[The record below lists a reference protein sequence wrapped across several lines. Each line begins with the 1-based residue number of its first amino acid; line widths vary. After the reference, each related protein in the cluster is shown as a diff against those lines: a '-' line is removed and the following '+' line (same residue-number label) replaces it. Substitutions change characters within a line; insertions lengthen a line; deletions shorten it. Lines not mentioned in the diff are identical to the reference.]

1 MASTGTGCHIKAI
14 NAALATGEAARSP
27 LVASWS
33 RSAHLHGLDP
43 SRKAKSDRLTEA
55 EFRAARQAMG
65 QMLHAASPSLDR
77 LFAAVGGV
85 GCCVMLANRDGIPLE
100 RRGAQGDDST
110 FQSWSLW
117 LGEQWSEAAQGTNG
131 IGTAL
136 VEERVVTID
145 RNQHFLAHN
154 TVLSCMSAPL
164 FDEFGQLAGVLDVS
178 SARSDLTAGIT
189 GLIVQALSEAAQRI
203 EEGNFRAAFPQAR
216 MVLVPSASGSSS
228 VRASAALL
236 AVDPDDLVIGAT
248 RAARVALNLPRAI
261 ARNPMPA
268 ADALAGVLKGEIN
281 AAPTPERLEDGE
293 RAVLMRALA
302 RAQGN
307 ASAAARSLGISRAT
321 FHRKI
326 GGKDP

>member
-1 MASTGTGCHIKAI
+1 MASARAASHISAI
-14 NAALATGEAARSP
+14 SAALAGGDAARSP
-27 LVASWS
+27 IAASWS

-43 SRKAKSDRLTEA
+43 TRRAKSARLTAA
-55 EFRAARQAMG
+55 EFAAARQAMG
-65 QMLHAASPSLDR
+65 HMLHAASPSLDR

-85 GCCVMLANRDGIPLE
+85 GCCVILAGRDGVPLE
-100 RRGAQGDDST
+100 RRGARGDDST
-110 FQSWSLW
+110 FQDWGLW
-117 LGEQWSEAAQGTNG
+117 LGETWSEAAQGTNG

-136 VEERVVTID
+136 VEERLVTID

-203 EEGNFRAAFPQAR
+203 EADSFRAAFPAAR
-216 MVLVPSASGSSS
+216 MVLVPSSANISTA
-228 VRASAALL
+228 RASAALL
-236 AVDPDDLVIGAT
+236 AVDQDDLVIGAT
-248 RAARVALNLPRAI
+248 RGARVALNLPRDL
-261 ARNPMPA
+261 ARNPVPA
-268 ADALAGVLKGEIN
+268 ADALAG
-281 AAPTPERLEDGE
+281 ARSAPTAPERLEDGE

-302 RAQGN
+302 RAGGN
-307 ASAAARSLGISRAT
+307 ASQAARSLGISRAT

-326 GGKDP
+326 GSKDH

>member
-1 MASTGTGCHIKAI
+1 MASTGGGCHIKAI
-14 NAALATGEAARSP
+14 NAALAKGEAARSP

-216 MVLVPSASGSSS
+216 MVLVPNNTRS
-228 VRASAALL
+228 SAALL

-248 RAARVALNLPRAI
+248 RAARVALNLPRDI

-268 ADALAGVLKGEIN
+268 ADALAGVLRGAIN

-302 RAQGN
+302 RANGN

>member
-1 MASTGTGCHIKAI
+1 LPQGREKMAARHSDVHIIAVE
-14 NAALATGEAARSP
+14 AALSKGEAARSP

-43 SRKAKSDRLTEA
+43 ARKGKSDRLTAA
-55 EFRAARQAMG
+55 EFTAAREAMG
-65 QMLHAASPSLDR
+65 HMLNAATPSLDR
-77 LFAAVGGV
+77 LFQAVGGV

-100 RRGAQGDDST
+100 RRGARGDDST
-110 FQSWSLW
+110 FSDWGLW
-117 LGEQWSEAAQGTNG
+117 LGTRWSESAQGTNG

-154 TVLSCMSAPL
+154 TILSCMSAPL

-178 SARSDLTAGIT
+178 SARSDLTMGISR
-189 GLIVQALSEAAQRI
+189 LIVQALTEAAQRI
-203 EEGNFRAAFPQAR
+203 ESDSFRAAFPKAR
-216 MVLVPSASGSSS
+216 MVLVPNNT
-228 VRASAALL
+228 RASAALL
-236 AVDPDDLVIGAT
+236 AVDSDDLVIGAT
-248 RAARVALNLPRAI
+248 RAARLTLNLPGDI
-261 ARNPMPA
+261 ARNPVPA
-268 ADALAGVLKGEIN
+268 ADALAGAQT
-281 AAPTPERLEDGE
+281 AAAQPERLEDGE

-307 ASAAARSLGISRAT
+307 ASAAARNLGISRAT

-326 GGKDP
+326 GSKET